1 MWGGDILYNS
11 YLLDDQRAWE
21 ICLPHTDGETSVG
34 TKVGVPK
41 TTLDS
46 SDSASFVLSW
56 TE

>member
-1 MWGGDILYNS
+1 MCGDILYNS

-34 TKVGVPK
+34 TKLGVPK